1 MTEYS
6 FSLFPFPAADTPSIS
21 ITGKITLQNDIIA
34 LHYCLKGKTEDILVP
49 SISPN
54 PSRTDEL
61 WKSTCFE
68 FFLAIKDDPQ
78 YWEFNMSPS
87 SDWNVYHMDAYRRV
101 NFKEEVLIQQLP
113 IEVQSEPDVFH
124 LNALVNLHPILR
136 PAQFLK
142 LGIAAVIQTAEGQ
155 ETYWALAHPASVPDF
170 HLRESFTLKLVQEPH
185 LSRQSALG
193 G

>member
-6 FSLFPFPAADTPSIS
+6 FSLFPFPASDTPSIS
-21 ITGKITLQNDIIA
+21 ITVKITLQNDIIA
-34 LHYCLKGKTEDILVP
+34 LHYCLEGKTEDILVP
-49 SISPN
+49 PISRN

-78 YWEFNMSPS
+78 YWDFNLAPS
-87 SDWNVYHMDAYRRV
+87 SDGNVYHMDAYRRV

-113 IEVQSEPDVFH
+113 IEVQSEPDLFH

-136 PAQFLK
+136 PAQFLE